1 MKNIFKVV
9 LLFVVGFGFLIYLTI
24 PSNIKEAQMQNELEF
39 KNLPAFFDVV
49 NGNNYTKKDDFF
61 KKFPLYLIVL
71 NHDSLAVFSEL
82 HKKNINENIVLV
94 ANISNTPWLIKQIA
108 VNGELEKMFK
118 NSKINLINDSSGSFS
133 NSLDINNNSQNGYF
147 VYKVFEDGKITKIFQ
162 NSVKKGALQNGIDK
176 EEIETELENFIKEF
190 NKYNIRAT
198 CKFKSNQVTS
208 FLL

>member
-1 MKNIFKVV
+1 MKNIFKIV
-9 LLFVVGFGFLIYLTI
+9 LLFVIGFGFLIYLTI
-24 PSNIKEAQMQNELEF
+24 PSNIKEDKNQKELEF

-108 VNGELEKMFK
+108 VNGELEKIFK
-118 NSKINLINDSSGSFS
+118 DSKINLINDSSGSFS

-190 NKYNIRAT
+190 NKYNI
-198 CKFKSNQVTS
+198 N
-208 FLL
+208 

>member
-1 MKNIFKVV
+1 MKNIFKII

-24 PSNIKEAQMQNELEF
+24 PSNIKEDKNQKELEF

-162 NSVKKGALQNGIDK
+162 NSVKKGALQNGITK

-190 NKYNIRAT
+190 NKYNI
-198 CKFKSNQVTS
+198 N
-208 FLL
+208 

>member
-24 PSNIKEAQMQNELEF
+24 PSNIKEDKNQKELEF

-82 HKKNINENIVLV
+82 YKKNINENIVFV

-162 NSVKKGALQNGIDK
+162 NSVKKGALQNGITK

-190 NKYNIRAT
+190 NKYNI
-198 CKFKSNQVTS
+198 N
-208 FLL
+208 

>member
-1 MKNIFKVV
+1 MKNIFKIV
-9 LLFVVGFGFLIYLTI
+9 LLFVIGFGFLIYLTI
-24 PSNIKEAQMQNELEF
+24 PSNIKEDKNQKELEF

-147 VYKVFEDGKITKIFQ
+147 IYKVFEDGKITKIFQ
-162 NSVKKGALQNGIDK
+162 NSVKKGALQNGITK

-190 NKYNIRAT
+190 NKYNI
-198 CKFKSNQVTS
+198 N
-208 FLL
+208 

>member
-24 PSNIKEAQMQNELEF
+24 PSNIKEDKNQKELEF

-118 NSKINLINDSSGSFS
+118 NSEINLINDSSGSFS

-147 VYKVFEDGKITKIFQ
+147 VYKVLEDGKITKIFQ
-162 NSVKKGALQNGIDK
+162 NSVKKGALQNGITK

-190 NKYNIRAT
+190 NKYNI
-198 CKFKSNQVTS
+198 N
-208 FLL
+208 

>member
-24 PSNIKEAQMQNELEF
+24 PSNIKEDKNQKELEF

-82 HKKNINENIVLV
+82 HKKNINGNIVLV

-108 VNGELEKMFK
+108 VNGELEKIFK
-118 NSKINLINDSSGSFS
+118 DSKINLINDSSGSFS

-162 NSVKKGALQNGIDK
+162 NSVKKGALQNGITK

-190 NKYNIRAT
+190 NKYNI
-198 CKFKSNQVTS
+198 N
-208 FLL
+208 

>member
-24 PSNIKEAQMQNELEF
+24 PSNIKEAQTQNELEF

-71 NHDSLAVFSEL
+71 NHDSLAIFSEL

-118 NSKINLINDSSGSFS
+118 DSKINLINDSSGSFS

-162 NSVKKGALQNGIDK
+162 NSVKKGALQNGITK

-190 NKYNIRAT
+190 KKHNI
-198 CKFKSNQVTS
+198 N
-208 FLL
+208 

>member
-24 PSNIKEAQMQNELEF
+24 PSNIKEDKNQKELEF

-61 KKFPLYLIVL
+61 KKFPFYLIVL

-118 NSKINLINDSSGSFS
+118 DSKINLINDSSGSFS

-162 NSVKKGALQNGIDK
+162 NSVKKGALQNGITK
-176 EEIETELENFIKEF
+176 EEIETELESFIKEF
-190 NKYNIRAT
+190 NKYNI
-198 CKFKSNQVTS
+198 N
-208 FLL
+208 

>member
-1 MKNIFKVV
+1 MKNIFKIV
-9 LLFVVGFGFLIYLTI
+9 LLFVIGFGFLIYLTI
-24 PSNIKEAQMQNELEF
+24 PSNIKEDKNQKELEF

-108 VNGELEKMFK
+108 VNGELEKIFK
-118 NSKINLINDSSGSFS
+118 DSKINLINDSSGSFS

-162 NSVKKGALQNGIDK
+162 NSVKKGALQNGITK
-176 EEIETELENFIKEF
+176 EEIETELESFIKEF
-190 NKYNIRAT
+190 NKHNI
-198 CKFKSNQVTS
+198 N
-208 FLL
+208 

>member
-24 PSNIKEAQMQNELEF
+24 PRNIKEDKNQKELEF

-108 VNGELEKMFK
+108 VNGELEKIFK
-118 NSKINLINDSSGSFS
+118 DSKINLINDSSGSFS

-162 NSVKKGALQNGIDK
+162 NSVKKGALQNGITK
-176 EEIETELENFIKEF
+176 EEIETELESFIKEF
-190 NKYNIRAT
+190 NKHNI
-198 CKFKSNQVTS
+198 N
-208 FLL
+208 

>member
-1 MKNIFKVV
+1 MKNIFKIV
-9 LLFVVGFGFLIYLTI
+9 LLFVIGFGFLIYLTI
-24 PSNIKEAQMQNELEF
+24 PSNIKEDKNQKELEF

-82 HKKNINENIVLV
+82 HKKNLNENIVFV

-108 VNGELEKMFK
+108 VNGELEKIFK
-118 NSKINLINDSSGSFS
+118 DSKINLINDSSGSFS

-162 NSVKKGALQNGIDK
+162 NSVKKGALQNGITK

-190 NKYNIRAT
+190 NKYNI
-198 CKFKSNQVTS
+198 N
-208 FLL
+208 

>member
-24 PSNIKEAQMQNELEF
+24 PSNIKEAQTQNELEF

-162 NSVKKGALQNGIDK
+162 NSVKKGALQNGITK
-176 EEIETELENFIKEF
+176 EEIETELENFTKEF
-190 NKYNIRAT
+190 NKYNI
-198 CKFKSNQVTS
+198 N
-208 FLL
+208 

>member
-24 PSNIKEAQMQNELEF
+24 PSNIKEDKNQKELEF

-108 VNGELEKMFK
+108 VNGELEKIFK
-118 NSKINLINDSSGSFS
+118 DSKINLINDSSGSFS

-162 NSVKKGALQNGIDK
+162 NSVKKGALQNGITK

-190 NKYNIRAT
+190 NKYKIN
-198 CKFKSNQVTS
+198 
-208 FLL
+208 

>member
-24 PSNIKEAQMQNELEF
+24 PSNIKEDKNQKELEF

-108 VNGELEKMFK
+108 VNGELEKIFK
-118 NSKINLINDSSGSFS
+118 DSKINLINDSSGSFS

-162 NSVKKGALQNGIDK
+162 NSVKKGALQNGITK

-190 NKYNIRAT
+190 KNII
-198 CKFKSNQVTS
+198 
-208 FLL
+208 

>member
-24 PSNIKEAQMQNELEF
+24 PSNIKEAQTQKELDF
-39 KNLPAFFDVV
+39 KNIPAFFDVV

-71 NHDSLAVFSEL
+71 NHDSLAIFSQL

-118 NSKINLINDSSGSFS
+118 DSKINLINDSSGSFS
-133 NSLDINNNSQNGYF
+133 NSLDINNNSQNEYF

-162 NSVKKGALQNGIDK
+162 NSVKKGALQNGITK

-190 NKYNIRAT
+190 KKHNI
-198 CKFKSNQVTS
+198 N
-208 FLL
+208 

>member
-1 MKNIFKVV
+1 MKNIFKIV
-9 LLFVVGFGFLIYLTI
+9 LLFVIGFGFLIYLTI
-24 PSNIKEAQMQNELEF
+24 PSNIKEDKNQKELEF

-61 KKFPLYLIVL
+61 KKFPFYLIVL

-162 NSVKKGALQNGIDK
+162 NSVKKGALQNGITK

-190 NKYNIRAT
+190 NKYNI
-198 CKFKSNQVTS
+198 N
-208 FLL
+208 

>member
-24 PSNIKEAQMQNELEF
+24 PSNIKEDKNQKELGF

-162 NSVKKGALQNGIDK
+162 NSVKKGALQNGITK

-190 NKYNIRAT
+190 NKYNI
-198 CKFKSNQVTS
+198 N
-208 FLL
+208 

>member
-24 PSNIKEAQMQNELEF
+24 PSNIKEDKNQKELEF

-108 VNGELEKMFK
+108 VNGELEKIFK
-118 NSKINLINDSSGSFS
+118 DSKINLINDSSGSFS
-133 NSLDINNNSQNGYF
+133 NSLDINNNSQNEYF

-162 NSVKKGALQNGIDK
+162 NSVKKGALQNGITK

-190 NKYNIRAT
+190 NKYNI
-198 CKFKSNQVTS
+198 N
-208 FLL
+208 

>member
-1 MKNIFKVV
+1 MKNIFKIV

-24 PSNIKEAQMQNELEF
+24 PSNIKEDKNQKELEF

-71 NHDSLAVFSEL
+71 NHDSLAIFSQL

-162 NSVKKGALQNGIDK
+162 NSVKKGALQNGITK

-190 NKYNIRAT
+190 NKYNI
-198 CKFKSNQVTS
+198 N
-208 FLL
+208 

>member
-1 MKNIFKVV
+1 MKNIFKVI

-24 PSNIKEAQMQNELEF
+24 PSNIKEAQTQNELEF

-82 HKKNINENIVLV
+82 HKKNINENIFLV

-162 NSVKKGALQNGIDK
+162 NSVKKGALQNGITK

-190 NKYNIRAT
+190 NKYNI
-198 CKFKSNQVTS
+198 N
-208 FLL
+208 

>member
-24 PSNIKEAQMQNELEF
+24 PSNIKEDKNQKELEF

-82 HKKNINENIVLV
+82 HKKNINENIFLV

-108 VNGELEKMFK
+108 VNGELEKIFK
-118 NSKINLINDSSGSFS
+118 DSKINLINDSSGSFS

-162 NSVKKGALQNGIDK
+162 NSVKKGALQNGITK

-190 NKYNIRAT
+190 NKYNI
-198 CKFKSNQVTS
+198 N
-208 FLL
+208 

>member
-24 PSNIKEAQMQNELEF
+24 PSNIKEDKNQKELEF

-61 KKFPLYLIVL
+61 KKFPLYFIVL

-118 NSKINLINDSSGSFS
+118 DSKINLINDSSGNFS

-147 VYKVFEDGKITKIFQ
+147 VYKVLEDGKITKIFQ
-162 NSVKKGALQNGIDK
+162 NSVKKGALQNGITK

-190 NKYNIRAT
+190 NKYNI
-198 CKFKSNQVTS
+198 N
-208 FLL
+208 

>member
-24 PSNIKEAQMQNELEF
+24 PSNIKEDKNQKELEF

-82 HKKNINENIVLV
+82 HKKNINGNIVLV

-108 VNGELEKMFK
+108 VNGELEKIFK
-118 NSKINLINDSSGSFS
+118 DSKINLINDSSGSFS

-162 NSVKKGALQNGIDK
+162 NSVKKGALQNGITK
-176 EEIETELENFIKEF
+176 KEIETELENFIKEF
-190 NKYNIRAT
+190 NKYNI
-198 CKFKSNQVTS
+198 N
-208 FLL
+208 

>member
-24 PSNIKEAQMQNELEF
+24 PSNIKEAKTQNELEF

-118 NSKINLINDSSGSFS
+118 DSKINLINDSSGSFS

-162 NSVKKGALQNGIDK
+162 NSVKKGALQNGITK

-190 NKYNIRAT
+190 NKYNI
-198 CKFKSNQVTS
+198 N
-208 FLL
+208 

>member
-24 PSNIKEAQMQNELEF
+24 PSNIKEAQTQNELEF

-118 NSKINLINDSSGSFS
+118 DSKINLINDSSGSFS

-176 EEIETELENFIKEF
+176 EEIETELENFIKEI
-190 NKYNIRAT
+190 NKYNINRA
-198 CKFKSNQVTS
+198 KTS
-208 FLL
+208 GKPS

>member
-1 MKNIFKVV
+1 MKNIFKIV

-24 PSNIKEAQMQNELEF
+24 PSNIKEDKNQKELEF

-108 VNGELEKMFK
+108 VNGELEKIFK
-118 NSKINLINDSSGSFS
+118 DSKINLINDSSGSFS

-162 NSVKKGALQNGIDK
+162 NSVKKGALQNGITK

-190 NKYNIRAT
+190 NKYNI
-198 CKFKSNQVTS
+198 N
-208 FLL
+208 

>member
-24 PSNIKEAQMQNELEF
+24 PSNIKEAQTQNELEF

-82 HKKNINENIVLV
+82 HKKNINENIFLV

-118 NSKINLINDSSGSFS
+118 DSKINLINDSSGSFS

-162 NSVKKGALQNGIDK
+162 NSVKKGALQNGIAK

-190 NKYNIRAT
+190 NKYNI
-198 CKFKSNQVTS
+198 N
-208 FLL
+208 

>member
-24 PSNIKEAQMQNELEF
+24 PSNIKEDKNQKELEF

-118 NSKINLINDSSGSFS
+118 DSKINLINDSSGSFS

-162 NSVKKGALQNGIDK
+162 NSVKKGALQNGITK

-190 NKYNIRAT
+190 KKHNI
-198 CKFKSNQVTS
+198 N
-208 FLL
+208 

>member
-24 PSNIKEAQMQNELEF
+24 PSNIKEDKNQKELEF

-147 VYKVFEDGKITKIFQ
+147 VYKVFEDGKITKLFQ
-162 NSVKKGALQNGIDK
+162 NSVKKGALQNGISKDD
-176 EEIETELENFIKEF
+176 IENELEKFLKEF
-190 NKYNIRAT
+190 KEYVNKE
-198 CKFKSNQVTS
+198 
-208 FLL
+208 

>member
-1 MKNIFKVV
+1 MKNIFKIV
-9 LLFVVGFGFLIYLTI
+9 LLFVIGFGFLIYLTI
-24 PSNIKEAQMQNELEF
+24 PSNIKEAQTQNELEF

-162 NSVKKGALQNGIDK
+162 NSVKKGALQNGITK

-190 NKYNIRAT
+190 NKYNI
-198 CKFKSNQVTS
+198 N
-208 FLL
+208 

>member
-1 MKNIFKVV
+1 MGKERGEASMKNIFKVV

-24 PSNIKEAQMQNELEF
+24 PSNIKEDKNQKELEF

-118 NSKINLINDSSGSFS
+118 DSKINLINDSSGNFS

-162 NSVKKGALQNGIDK
+162 NSVKKGALQNGITK

-190 NKYNIRAT
+190 NKYNI
-198 CKFKSNQVTS
+198 N
-208 FLL
+208 

>member
-24 PSNIKEAQMQNELEF
+24 PSNIKEDKNQKELDF

-61 KKFPLYLIVL
+61 NKFPFYLIVL

-118 NSKINLINDSSGSFS
+118 DSKINLINDSSGNFS

-162 NSVKKGALQNGIDK
+162 NSVKKGALQNGITK

-190 NKYNIRAT
+190 KKHNI
-198 CKFKSNQVTS
+198 N
-208 FLL
+208 

>member
-24 PSNIKEAQMQNELEF
+24 PSNIKEDKNQKELEF

-82 HKKNINENIVLV
+82 HKKNINGNIVLV

-133 NSLDINNNSQNGYF
+133 SSLDLNNNSQNEYF

-162 NSVKKGALQNGIDK
+162 NSVKKGALQNGITK

-190 NKYNIRAT
+190 NKYNI
-198 CKFKSNQVTS
+198 N
-208 FLL
+208 

>member
-24 PSNIKEAQMQNELEF
+24 PSNIKEDKNQKELDF
-39 KNLPAFFDVV
+39 KNIPAFFDVV

-162 NSVKKGALQNGIDK
+162 NSVKKGALQNGITK

-190 NKYNIRAT
+190 NKYNI
-198 CKFKSNQVTS
+198 N
-208 FLL
+208 

>member
-24 PSNIKEAQMQNELEF
+24 PSNIKEDKNQKELEF

-118 NSKINLINDSSGSFS
+118 DSKINLINDSSGSFS

-190 NKYNIRAT
+190 NKYNI
-198 CKFKSNQVTS
+198 N
-208 FLL
+208 